1 MLAVAIVCALG
12 VMASAV
18 PASAQ
23 QNMYGSQSGHP
34 PASAPMVIP
43 GNQGGGG
50 TTLELPS
57 SGIVHQNQPNI
68 PPPQPPQQDLT
79 IPTRQLRDQPGYQQ
93 VTVTVTQPNGSY
105 LTDLQKQDFTLYMD
119 GQQRPIQF
127 FRQDINTPVSIGIL
141 VDTSGSM
148 EPKLPQARAAIMEFL
163 RNLNDRDD
171 VFLLAFSGRPFKLQD
186 FTDDHA
192 LLASRLGLLHAYGS
206 TSLYD
211 AVVTGMVMLQRGRYD
226 KRALL
231 VLTDGMDNTSTHV
244 LDDVVA
250 LARRQGVLIYSIGIG
265 DPNASPIGL
274 SFGPFSIGGDGEQ
287 VDVRTLRMLSTETGA
302 KTYNVRVV
310 GDGNALRADCSE
322 ISRELRQ
329 QYTVGFLAPDP
340 GAGGY
345 RGLRVDV
352 PTHPGVD
359 VRVRK
364 GVDVGSRS
372 PAGSA
377 YAGAPY

>member
-1 MLAVAIVCALG
+1 LTLGLAVACALS
-12 VMASAV
+12 VMAFAV
-18 PASAQ
+18 PAAAQ
-23 QNMYGSQSGHP
+23 QNMYGSQSGP
-34 PASAPMVIP
+34 PPVSAPMVIP
-43 GNQGGGG
+43 GNQGGGSA
-50 TTLELPS
+50 TLELPS
-57 SGIVHQNQPNI
+57 SGISHQNQYNV
-68 PPPQPPQQDLT
+68 PPPPQQDLT

-93 VTVTVTQPNGSY
+93 VTVTVTEPNGSY
-105 LTDLQKQDFTLYMD
+105 LTDLQKQDFRLYMD
-119 GQQRPIQF
+119 GQQRPIEF
-127 FRQDINTPVSIGIL
+127 FRQDLNTPVSIGIL

-171 VFLLAFSGRPFKLQD
+171 LFLIAFSGKPFKLQD
-186 FTDDHA
+186 FTEDHS
-192 LLASRLGLLHAYGS
+192 LIASRLGLLHAYGS

-231 VLTDGMDNTSTHV
+231 VITDGMDNTSSHS

-265 DPNASPIGL
+265 NPNASPIGL
-274 SFGPFSIGGDGEQ
+274 SFGPFSFGGDGEQ

-302 KTYNVRVV
+302 KTYNVRVI

-364 GVDVGSRS
+364 GVEVGSRP
-372 PAGSA
+372 PAASA
-377 YAGAPY
+377 YAGSPY